1 MSGIAD
7 ISRLASSRMVVSL
20 GSQKRESSSGSW
32 SIGREWVTIIGSG
45 LPKAGSYCEII
56 NTDAETYGPRILGI
70 DPLAVADHA
79 GVEARRVSRYPASE
93 DDY

>member
-1 MSGIAD
+1 MSGIAN

-45 LPKAGSYCEII
+45 LPKTGSFRDII
-56 NTDAETYGPRILGI
+56 NTDAETYGPRISALI
-70 DPLAVADHA
+70 HLPSLTTLALKL
-79 GVEARRVSRYPASE
+79 EE
-93 DDY
+93 